1 MGLFGLWIYIVRIVS
16 LFLQEIVSTTRI
28 RDLLV
33 YHYAEKPLFMGTNLW
48 PILFLIFCRILYNR
62 AYSAMAKARKVMHTK
77 NLERLVETLEQKR
90 KSLVAQLQ
98 SLEVCPYTIG
108 LPIFGHLAK
117 A

>member
-1 MGLFGLWIYIVRIVS
+1 
-16 LFLQEIVSTTRI
+16 
-28 RDLLV
+28 
-33 YHYAEKPLFMGTNLW
+33 
-48 PILFLIFCRILYNR
+48 
-62 AYSAMAKARKVMHTK
+62 MAKARKVMHTK